1 MYTARY
7 IKQALLLL
15 GDIVIL
21 YFALA
26 LTLLIR
32 YGVNDLAHMRVYNA
46 HLESFSV
53 IFVVWI
59 FIFYVAG
66 LYDLRTLKN
75 DFRLVK
81 NAAGALALG
90 VLVAILYFYFVPALI
105 TPKTNL
111 LIHAGLFAALGAFWR
126 AGYNKIVGLEGSKE
140 RLLFVGSGPVTDELL
155 AHINENPQ
163 IGYKI
168 PYHMRGGLNDPEFK
182 HLAQIFLEH
191 KISTIVIPSHIKK
204 NLNSARVIYHQ
215 LALGIPVIDVAT
227 LYERVFEKV
236 PLAETEEVWLLDN
249 IAEYKRPYDI
259 FIAPLERA
267 GAVALFLLLLPLMA
281 LISIFI
287 VLTSGFPILHRQT
300 RIGKYGRRFTLYK
313 FRSMRRD
320 AETRGPEWAK
330 EHDPRA
336 TFIGGILRYTHLDE
350 LLQLW
355 NIISGDISF
364 VGPRPERPEFVEQL
378 KNEIPFYELRQLV
391 NPGVTGW
398 AQINYRYGASVK
410 DAYEKLQY
418 DLYYLKNRSFVLDVA
433 IVLKTLKLLLV
444 KIT

>member
-1 MYTARY
+1 MYTTRY

-21 YFALA
+21 YSALA
-26 LTLLIR
+26 LMLLIR
-32 YGVNDLAHMRVYNA
+32 YGANDLSLLRVYTA

-53 IFVVWI
+53 IFAVWI

-81 NAAGALALG
+81 NAISALALG
-90 VLVAILYFYFVPALI
+90 ILFAVLYFYFVPALI
-105 TPKTNL
+105 TPKTNMF
-111 LIHAGLFAALGAFWR
+111 IHAGLFAALGSLWR
-126 AGYNKIVGLEGSKE
+126 AGYNKIAGLEGSRE
-140 RLLFVGSGPVTDELL
+140 RLLFVGTGPVTDELV
-155 AHINENPQ
+155 AAIEQNPQ
-163 IGYKI
+163 LGYKI
-168 PYHMRGGLNDPEFK
+168 PYHMKGGLNDPEFA
-182 HLAQIFLEH
+182 HIAQIFLEH

-215 LALGIPVIDVAT
+215 LSLGIPVIDVAT

-249 IAEYKRPYDI
+249 IAEYKRPYDM

-281 LISIFI
+281 VIAAFI

-300 RIGKYGRRFTLYK
+300 RVGKYGREFTLYK
-313 FRSMRRD
+313 FRSMKIG
-320 AETRGPEWAK
+320 AETHGPEWAK

-336 TFIGGILRYTHLDE
+336 TFIGKILRYTHLDE
-350 LLQLW
+350 LPQLW
-355 NIISGDISF
+355 NIIVGDISF

-378 KNEIPFYELRQLV
+378 KREIPFFELRQLV

-418 DLYYLKNRSFVLDVA
+418 DLYYLKNRSFLLDVT